1 MAPVEGRPAPPALG
15 PEVLTLL
22 LPADLAAE
30 LERAARRRGQ
40 SPPELIAQIVRDYL
54 RRPAGHR
61 PPARG

>member
-1 MAPVEGRPAPPALG
+1 MAPVEEGHALPALG
-15 PEVLTLL
+15 FEGLTLL

-30 LERAARRRGQ
+30 LERAARRQGQ
-40 SPPELIAQIVRDYL
+40 SPAELIARIVGDYL